1 MSSTS
6 RSLKRSPSFPTETLY
21 AVLFSFVGVRF
32 SAYLTRMIFG
42 EQYKSLSSSLYS
54 FLHSRG
60 HKYLSQ
66 HPVLEHPQPMSR
78 VLKSFNVFSV
88 YKVEELWRFSL
99 LLPTFP
105 ILNTDFFDVLLYT
118 ASNRRSGGVL
128 GKEFKRYMCY
138 DTTQESPLFGRKMCL
153 AFFSKTSDQKIFLFG
168 RYLAS
173 YYPGVQ
179 G

>member
-105 ILNTDFFDVLLYT
+105 ILNTDFLMPSCIRRQTGGAEGCLEKNLNDTCVMTQHRNPLCLDVKCALHFSL
-118 ASNRRSGGVL
+118 
-128 GKEFKRYMCY
+128 KHPIKR
-138 DTTQESPLFGRKMCL
+138 
-153 AFFSKTSDQKIFLFG
+153 FFSSVGI
-168 RYLAS
+168 
-173 YYPGVQ
+173 
-179 G
+179 